1 LRNLKISKRSNLP
14 EVVDSKYEQFL
25 RGLRLISVSLKS
37 CSASVDRTGLFKL
50 MNKKD
55 GPTRI
60 FRHAYKTTQIGTNF
74 FEAAG
79 AFIVNVQ
86 ESEPDRPA
94 LHVECEFEA
103 HLHGPEPISKAYV
116 ERFVDSEFG
125 LILVPY
131 ARQFVS
137 ATTAQMSIPPLVI
150 PLSVG
155 DDPPKNKGV
164 VRSKK
169 AEKSHA
175 KAR

>member
-1 LRNLKISKRSNLP
+1 
-14 EVVDSKYEQFL
+14 
-25 RGLRLISVSLKS
+25 
-37 CSASVDRTGLFKL
+37 
-50 MNKKD
+50 M
-55 GPTRI
+55 RI
-60 FRHAYKTTQIGTNF
+60 FRHAYKSTQIGLDF
-74 FEAAG
+74 FDASG
-79 AFIVNVQ
+79 AFIVSIQ
-86 ESEPDRPA
+86 ESEQTRPV

-103 HLHGPEPISKAYV
+103 HLHGPEPISKASV

-155 DDPPKNKGV
+155 DETSPKNRGV

-169 AEKSHA
+169 VAKSHA

>member
-1 LRNLKISKRSNLP
+1 
-14 EVVDSKYEQFL
+14 
-25 RGLRLISVSLKS
+25 
-37 CSASVDRTGLFKL
+37 

-55 GPTRI
+55 GPMRI
-60 FRHAYKTTQIGTNF
+60 FRHSYKSTQVGTNF
-74 FEAAG
+74 FEASG
-79 AFIVNVQ
+79 AFVVSVQ
-86 ESEPDRPA
+86 ESEVSRPV

-103 HLHGPEPISKAYV
+103 HLHGPEPISKASV
-116 ERFVDSEFG
+116 ERFVDSEFA

-137 ATTAQMSIPPLVI
+137 ATTAQMSVPPLVI

-155 DDPPKNKGV
+155 DDPPKNRGIV

-169 AEKSHA
+169 AAKSHA